1 MVVEVE
7 SWQRLRAFQAS
18 SVQCVGIESES
29 FQNGRSHL
37 HGFDGAGDSLAIEA
51 RMRDEQHHIGVVA
64 GESAMFRQLS
74 RTSGVGHADVGCHD
88 NVRGPGIT
96 IGRDSGL
103 VEVGRKSPNSAKCGP

>member
-1 MVVEVE
+1 MV
-7 SWQRLRAFQAS
+7 
-18 SVQCVGIESES
+18 SE
-29 FQNGRSHL
+29 
-37 HGFDGAGDSLAIEA
+37 GAGDSLAIGA

-74 RTSGVGHADVGCHD
+74 RTSGVGHADVECHD